1 MKRVLVIRLF
11 TLELLPMIA
20 ALALGAYSQRL
31 MPVAFAAAAV
41 PIFACVALSL
51 REGAVLAKWGFVCER
66 KKDRFGY
73 WFYVG
78 AHSFFGAFC
87 LAAAVISSLP
97 PLPR

>member
-20 ALALGAYSQRL
+20 ALALSAYSQRF
-31 MPVAFAAAAV
+31 MPSAFAAAAIA
-41 PIFACVALSL
+41 IFTCVSLSL
-51 REGAVLAKWGFVCER
+51 REGAVLAKWGFVCEK

-78 AHSFFGAFC
+78 AHSFFGAFY
-87 LAAAVISSLP
+87 LMAAAITFFRP
-97 PLPR
+97 